1 MPLSLKQLE
10 DRRDNCVDKIIEL
23 KQAVEGIGRNEIGN
37 IQFNTKD
44 FFTGLTT
51 MDQHSLE
58 AFTKLFPQLPRILEF
73 CRQAAEKERK
83 RRKVQE
89 QKATKIS
96 QFYQNQERKARK
108 ATKRI
113 NKIKGSG
120 HSRIKRE
127 GQDSSQSS
135 SAMETEYVSMED
147 IRDAPKRDTS
157 ASPKEDNKVAIIEE
171 AYGDRRTLKDV
182 FFINYIGMNRR
193 TPDTEGARKQDN
205 RRILCNVSGNQL

>member
-23 KQAVEGIGRNEIGN
+23 KQTVEGIGRNEIGN
-37 IQFNTKD
+37 VQFNTKD

-89 QKATKIS
+89 QIDKFVQEKATKIS

-120 HSRIKRE
+120 NSRIKRE

-135 SAMETEYVSMED
+135 SAMETEDVSMED
-147 IRDAPKRDTS
+147 IRDASKRDTS
-157 ASPKEDNKVAIIEE
+157 APLKEDNKGAIIEE
-171 AYGDRRTLKDV
+171 A
-182 FFINYIGMNRR
+182 
-193 TPDTEGARKQDN
+193 
-205 RRILCNVSGNQL
+205 